1 MQNVQLLRLADVLK
15 RRAKSRSGHY
25 ADIASGLFTKPV
37 KIGKRAA
44 AHPDYECDE
53 INAAHIRGAS
63 EDEIRDIVRQLH
75 AARKAAGS
83 DAQ

>member
-1 MQNVQLLRLADVLK
+1 MQQTQLLRLADVLK

-25 ADIASGLFTKPV
+25 ADISAGLFTKPV

-44 AHPDYECDE
+44 ATPDNEIDA

-63 EDEIRDIVRQLH
+63 EDEIRDLVRQLH
-75 AARKAAGS
+75 AARKAS
-83 DAQ
+83 